1 MCAAAHRRFVSWRK
15 LLWRR
20 KGCRREE
27 GAIMTMIRTQAAADT
42 NEFSGLEHRFP
53 RFAILAAAVVASQ
66 IASTVLM
73 LIAQG

>member
-1 MCAAAHRRFVSWRK
+1 
-15 LLWRR
+15 
-20 KGCRREE
+20 
-27 GAIMTMIRTQAAADT
+27 MTMIRTQAAADT